1 MDINVSYEQAHVPV
15 TILQLNN
22 RINLG
27 TVGQL
32 MEKAQQEFTN
42 GTRDLIIDL
51 THVPSIS
58 SAGLRA
64 ISQIYKQLNGI
75 ITLRPPTRTGDL
87 DSSQERNSHLV
98 LVNPMPDVRRTLEIV
113 GFDGFIDIYNDRQE
127 ALRAF

>member
-1 MDINVSYEQAHVPV
+1 MDIHVSYEQAHVPV
-15 TILQLNN
+15 TIFQLKE

-27 TVGQL
+27 TVGPL
-32 MEKAQQEFTN
+32 MEKAQEAFTN

-75 ITLRPPTRTGDL
+75 IALRPPTRAGDL
-87 DSSQERNSHLV
+87 DSAQERNSHLV